1 MGRRFRGWRI
11 ALPYFTALPHFTAL
25 PYFTAL
31 RRFTASGRL
40 AGPGRGARSVAG
52 RILGSMLLLSL
63 LTLLV
68 AGGTSY
74 GILSSQAAARIDDAL
89 SRTVNEFRVLSASSV
104 DPSTGAPFARAEDL
118 VYVAMQRTLP
128 AANEGMMA
136 LGPADVRWV
145 APESV
150 SLRPEQDR
158 QLLDRLLAEAPQE
171 RAVLRTLSTGT
182 TTYRLAVLPV
192 QLAGDAA
199 PMRYVV
205 AFDLRAELAA
215 LGRTHLVFLA
225 AGLAALALS
234 AVLGWMLVA
243 RLLAPLREMR
253 RTAEA
258 ISEHD
263 LGQRLEVRGNDD
275 LADLSATFNHMLD
288 RLGNALRS
296 QRQLLDD
303 VGHELRTPITI
314 VQGHLELQDAADP
327 HDVEQTRGIALDEL
341 DRMSLLVDD
350 LVMLAKADRSDFVAP
365 VPVELDVLI
374 DDVLDKARG
383 LGGRRWTVEGRV
395 HGTAELDPR
404 RIEQAMLQ
412 LCQNAVKF
420 SAGGSTV
427 ALGCRLHGN
436 TLRLSVRD
444 EGIGV
449 LPGDRAAIFE
459 RFARGSNGR
468 RAGGSGLGLTIVRAI
483 AAAHGGTAG
492 VESRPGA
499 GSTFFIDLP
508 LRRFGPLQDHT
519 DNTVTGTEEAHEPD
533 PDH

>member
-1 MGRRFRGWRI
+1 MVPRSKAPRLRRRASR
-11 ALPYFTALPHFTAL
+11 LR
-25 PYFTAL
+25 AL
-31 RRFTASGRL
+31 RLRAAWPGPA
-40 AGPGRGARSVAG
+40 AGPGPWPGASS
-52 RILGSMLLLSL
+52 GSMLLLSL

-74 GILSSQAAARIDDAL
+74 GILRSQVAARIDDAL
-89 SRTVNEFRVLSASSV
+89 SRTVSEFRVLSASSV
-104 DPSTGAPFARAEDL
+104 DPATGAPFVRAEDL

-136 LGPADVRWV
+136 LGPTDVRWV

-150 SLRPEQDR
+150 VLRPEADR
-158 QLLDRLLAEAPQE
+158 QLLDGLLSEAAEE
-171 RAVLRTLSTGT
+171 RVVLRTLSTGT
-182 TTYRLAVLPV
+182 TTYRLAVVPV
-192 QLAGDAA
+192 QLADDAA

-205 AFDLRAELAA
+205 TFDLSAELAA

-243 RLLAPLREMR
+243 RLLAPLRELR

-275 LADLSATFNHMLD
+275 LADLSTTFNHMLD

-314 VQGHLELQDAADP
+314 VQGHLELQDATDP

-365 VPVELDVLI
+365 VPVEMDVLI
-374 DDVLDKARG
+374 DDVLEKARG
-383 LGGRRWTVEGRV
+383 LGDRRWIVERRA

-420 SAGGSTV
+420 SGAGSTV
-427 ALGCRLHGN
+427 ALGCGLHAG
-436 TLRLSVRD
+436 TGAPLGARRGHRRPTRRPGCHLRPLRPRQQRTPRRGLRAGADHCARD
-444 EGIGV
+444 RR
-449 LPGDRAAIFE
+449 RA
-459 RFARGSNGR
+459 RRHGR
-468 RAGGSGLGLTIVRAI
+468 RPV
-483 AAAHGGTAG
+483 AA
-492 VESRPGA
+492 R
-499 GSTFFIDLP
+499 
-508 LRRFGPLQDHT
+508 RRFDVLHRPTAARVRTRAGRNPPHRQQGGP
-519 DNTVTGTEEAHEPD
+519 
-533 PDH
+533 

>member
-1 MGRRFRGWRI
+1 MGQRLKERG
-11 ALPYFTALPHFTAL
+11 FTVPR
-25 PYFTAL
+25 L
-31 RRFTASGRL
+31 RVPGRL

-52 RILGSMLLLSL
+52 RILGSMVLLSL

-74 GILSSQAAARIDDAL
+74 GILRSQAAARIDDAL
-89 SRTVNEFRVLSASSV
+89 SRTVSEFRVLSASSV
-104 DPSTGAPFARAEDL
+104 DPATGAPFVRAEDL

-136 LGPADVRWV
+136 LGPTDVRWV

-150 SLRPEQDR
+150 ALRPEEDR
-158 QLLDRLLAEAPQE
+158 QLLDGLLAEAAPE
-171 RAVLRTLSTGT
+171 RVVLRTLSTGT
-182 TTYRLAVLPV
+182 TTYRLAVIPV
-192 QLAGDAA
+192 QLADDAA
-199 PMRYVV
+199 AMRYVV
-205 AFDLRAELAA
+205 TFDLSAELAA

-243 RLLAPLREMR
+243 RLLAPLRELR

-275 LADLSATFNHMLD
+275 LADLSTTFNHMLD

-327 HDVEQTRGIALDEL
+327 HDVEQTRAIALDEL
-341 DRMSLLVDD
+341 DRMGLLVDD

-365 VPVELDVLI
+365 APVELDVLI
-374 DDVLDKARG
+374 DDVVDKARG
-383 LGGRRWTVEGRV
+383 LGDRRWIVERRA

-420 SAGGSTV
+420 SAAGSTV
-427 ALGCRLHGN
+427 ALGCGLHGR
-436 TLRLSVRD
+436 TVRLSVRD
-444 EGIGV
+444 EGIGI
-449 LPGDRAAIFE
+449 LPEDRAAIFD

-468 RAGGSGLGLTIVRAI
+468 RADGSGLGLTIVRAI

-492 VESRPGA
+492 VESQPGA

-508 LRRFGPLQDHT
+508 LRGFGPAPDGT
-519 DNTVTGTEEAHEPD
+519 DNTGNEEAHEPD